1 MANSDETSWMVPI
14 RVMLYSLEHGEVQA
28 CSIFNVPEEL
38 REANED
44 AYKPNHISIGPL
56 HIGATRNLH
65 LMEETKWRYMN
76 EFLQRQGTKAEQNTR
91 LNDFGLDILNLNNV
105 ICASYGGSNNNIVQ
119 ETNSHEITKIMIV
132 DGCFLLE
139 LLIKLDDY
147 MINPI
152 TYKNDSILKTEEKII
167 SVLNDIAMLENQI
180 PFLVLKK
187 LHRKVFP
194 DHDLKIEV
202 DYRVGR
208 IVCKAFGY
216 AEEDITGVAHILNLM
231 HLSTVKHS
239 QQQQQQHEGKKAKLE
254 LLCCATKLRASGV
267 KIRAKPNSTN
277 QNKHKLVDMF
287 DFDICFHAGPG
298 ELEIPPLYIKETTEV
313 KWRNLIAWEQSKIG
327 ITSKYTSYALFFNG
341 LICCEHDIELLN
353 EKKVIIN
360 EMNKSN
366 EDLLALF
373 RTISKG
379 AEQMDSSYTEIC
391 EKLSQ
396 HYKKRMKVTKMLQK
410 WPILVWHHCRR
421 ILDIIVYYGRNW
433 YNILIHD
440 HIPTVWKLI
449 GILAAILLLVL
460 TMMQTIYSSRSG

>member
-1 MANSDETSWMVPI
+1 MAKSDETSWMVPI
-14 RVMLYSLEHGEVQA
+14 EVMLRSLEHGEVQA
-28 CSIFNVPEEL
+28 CSILNVPEEL

-44 AYKPNHISIGPL
+44 AYKPKHISIGPL
-56 HIGATRNLH
+56 HRGATRHLH

-76 EFLQRQGTKAEQNTR
+76 KFLQRRQGTKEEQNRR
-91 LNDFGLDILNLNNV
+91 LNDVGRDILNVNNV

-119 ETNSHEITKIMIV
+119 KINSHEITKLMIV

-139 LLIKLDDY
+139 LLMKLDDY
-147 MINPI
+147 MKNP
-152 TYKNDSILKTEEKII
+152 TNYENDSILKTEEKII

-187 LHRKVFP
+187 LHRMVFP
-194 DHDLKIEV
+194 DHDLTIGV
-202 DYRVGR
+202 DYRVGH

-216 AEEDITGVAHILNLM
+216 AEEDIPGVAHILNLM
-231 HLSTVKHS
+231 HLSTVKPS
-239 QQQQQQHEGKKAKLE
+239 QQQPEGKKAKLE

-267 KIRAKPNSTN
+267 KIRDKSNITN
-277 QNKHKLVDMF
+277 PIKYKWLDKF
-287 DFDICFHAGPG
+287 DFNICFHPG
-298 ELEIPPLYIKETTEV
+298 ELDIPPLYITETTEV

-341 LICCEHDIELLN
+341 LICCEHDIELLI

-360 EMNKSN
+360 KMKKSN

-379 AEQMDSSYTEIC
+379 AEQMDSSYTVIC
-391 EKLSQ
+391 EKLNQ
-396 HYKKRMKVTKMLQK
+396 HYNKRMKVTKMLQK
-410 WPILVWHHCRR
+410 WPIHVWHQHRR

-440 HIPTVWKLI
+440 HIPTVWKFI